1 MGEDN
6 LGIYVKFTFSTVT
19 KFYDKI
25 KHNKI
30 KQKLTCWSWEKAKQK
45 AESPREDTRNRD
57 PLIHTLRNPIK
68 NSKLEDI
75 IYTKG

>member
-25 KHNKI
+25 KHNTTKFAI
-30 KQKLTCWSWEKAKQK
+30 VWK
-45 AESPREDTRNRD
+45 DMD
-57 PLIHTLRNPIK
+57 LI
-68 NSKLEDI
+68 SKHSCPP
-75 IYTKG
+75 TKYNQQVALFINLK